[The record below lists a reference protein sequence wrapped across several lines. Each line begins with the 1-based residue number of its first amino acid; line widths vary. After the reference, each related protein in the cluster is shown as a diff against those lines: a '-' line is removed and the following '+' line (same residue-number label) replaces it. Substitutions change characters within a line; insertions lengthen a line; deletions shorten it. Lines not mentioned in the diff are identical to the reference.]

1 MKIGIIG
8 LGLIGGS
15 LARGF
20 VKAGQEVLAWDRS
33 KTTMQQGA
41 LLKAYNE
48 VLTPDKAADL
58 DMLIVALTPQAT
70 VEVWQQ
76 WAPRL
81 KEGAVLLDV
90 AGTKRYVVQEAAR
103 LKAQYPHLEWVC
115 THPMAGREYSGIKHS
130 QATLFD
136 HSTLLLVP
144 IGTPIA
150 VLAQV
155 KKTFAPLGFGRI
167 LVTTAE
173 EHDRII
179 AFTSQL
185 AHVVSNAYILSDTA
199 PEQRGY
205 SAGSFRDM
213 TRVARINAEMWSEL
227 FVENKDNLVGE
238 IDDIIAHLTSM
249 RDAIDEGDRAK
260 IEALLNEGN
269 ARKEEADRQN
279 RQRD

>member
-20 VKAGQEVLAWDRS
+20 VKAGQEVLAWDLS
-33 KTTMQQGA
+33 EEVMQQGA
-41 LLKAYNE
+41 LLKAYDQ
-48 VLTPDKAADL
+48 VLTHDNASTV
-58 DMLIVALTPQAT
+58 DMLVVALTPQAT
-70 VEVWQQ
+70 VQAWAE
-76 WAPRL
+76 WAPYL
-81 KEGAVLLDV
+81 KEGAILTDV
-90 AGTKRYVVQEAAR
+90 AGTKRYVVEEALR
-103 LKAQYPHLEWVC
+103 LHRQYPHLEWVC

-130 QATLFD
+130 QTTLFEK
-136 HSTLLLVP
+136 STLLLVP

-155 KKTFAPLGFGRI
+155 KETFSLLGFGRVI
-167 LVTTAE
+167 PTTAE

-185 AHVVSNAYILSDTA
+185 AHVISNAYILSDTA

-213 TRVARINAEMWSEL
+213 TRVARINGKMWSEL
-227 FVENKDNLVGE
+227 FVENKDNLAGE
-238 IDDIIAHLTSM
+238 IDELIANLTAM
-249 RDAIDEGDRAK
+249 RDAIAAGDRAK
-260 IEALLNEGN
+260 IEALLEEGN
-269 ARKEEADRQN
+269 RRKEEADRQN
-279 RQRD
+279 RQKE